1 MKALIVFALIIAV
14 AIWSDSDKT
23 APLHK
28 FVASNSL
35 ASVIAAVVISV
46 IMLAFMHRQDNR
58 VLRRRGQK

>member
-1 MKALIVFALIIAV
+1 MKALTVFALILAA

-28 FVASNSL
+28 FVAGNSL
-35 ASVIAAVVISV
+35 ASVIAAVVIGV
-46 IMLAFMHRQDNR
+46 IVLVFMHRQDNR